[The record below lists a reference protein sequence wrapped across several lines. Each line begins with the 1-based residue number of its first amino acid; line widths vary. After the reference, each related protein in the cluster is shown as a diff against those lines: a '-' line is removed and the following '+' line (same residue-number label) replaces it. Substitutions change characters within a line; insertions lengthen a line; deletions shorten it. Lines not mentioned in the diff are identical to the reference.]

1 MRYGTTIPWL
11 CTAADIRKRLG
22 ETRIVFPWTY
32 PFPVTYC
39 ASFDGLSLNLTFMIL
54 RARTIASLAQIT
66 VLEAVRNRLAWLVA
80 IVIVMALGLAQFL
93 NQVAITE
100 SREIQSAILAAL
112 LRVAAVFIAAAFVV
126 TSMVREWND
135 KVTELLLSL
144 PAPRSAYFF
153 GKFAGYAA
161 LSLILAPLM
170 ALPLILVSKYGGLA
184 FWTLSLFCELL
195 VMTAV
200 SMFCVLSL
208 TQVVPAFVAV
218 AGFYMLSRSMGAI
231 QIIAGA
237 PLQDP
242 TLADRIANLI
252 VELIAFV
259 LPAFDR
265 MTQTSWLTEPG
276 HAGLGTIGTVLAQ
289 TAIYVML
296 ICSASLFDLYR
307 KNL

>member
-1 MRYGTTIPWL
+1 
-11 CTAADIRKRLG
+11 
-22 ETRIVFPWTY
+22 
-32 PFPVTYC
+32 
-39 ASFDGLSLNLTFMIL
+39 MIL
-54 RARTIASLAQIT
+54 RTRTIAALAQIT
-66 VLEAVRNRLAWLVA
+66 VLEAVRNRLAWLAA
-80 IVIVMALGLAQFL
+80 IVIVTAFGLAQFL
-93 NQVAITE
+93 NQVAIAE
-100 SREIQSAILAAL
+100 SREIQSAMLAAL
-112 LRVAAVFIAAAFVV
+112 LRVAAVFIAAAFVI

-161 LSLILAPLM
+161 LALILAPLM
-170 ALPLILVSKYGGLA
+170 ALPLVLVSKHGGLA
-184 FWTLSLFCELL
+184 LWTLSLFCELL
-195 VMTAV
+195 IVTAV

-242 TLADRIANLI
+242 TLADRMENVI
-252 VELIAFV
+252 VDLIAFV
-259 LPAFDR
+259 LPGLDR
-265 MTQTSWLTEPG
+265 MTQTSWLTELGPIG
-276 HAGLGTIGTVLAQ
+276 PGTIGTVLAQ
-289 TAIYVML
+289 TAIYVAL